1 MLLLGYHVGKLEVA
15 VRLARLSRKAS
26 IDPSESTVMNGK
38 TTSSWKRDLIGE
50 VLRTEGVE
58 GVYMMKTL
66 VRPNHLAQGGAY
78 QESMARS
85 KRDIK
90 RNFQY
95 STDGVQGHLNTT
107 SKVAMDTKARRDLK
121 HNTKKSISATLTMT
135 M

>member
-1 MLLLGYHVGKLEVA
+1 
-15 VRLARLSRKAS
+15 
-26 IDPSESTVMNGK
+26 
-38 TTSSWKRDLIGE
+38 
-50 VLRTEGVE
+50 
-58 GVYMMKTL
+58 MMKTL
-66 VRPNHLAQGGAY
+66 VRPNHLAQGGDY

-107 SKVAMDTKARRDLK
+107 FKVAMDTKGRRDLK